1 MRSWT
6 EALSG
11 RKKSLGTVFVPPS
24 CCRSYSPGS
33 EVGVCIHEFRLHQ
46 VGAGVNGPQS
56 LPAALRPGHR
66 GWGAGLWAEGVGDQ
80 SPGSRSAG
88 LPRSPGARGHQA
100 LLSGQL
106 WQPRD
111 RTRGG
116 GRAQGGE
123 VKLRVTKI
131 QARRISSFCW
141 YIFVKYRICCEIIC
155 CCTKM
160 DFLKFR
166 GRSP

>member
-11 RKKSLGTVFVPPS
+11 RKKSLRTVFVPPS

-123 VKLRVTKI
+123 VKLRGWHQWAHLLLPLPPLLLPA
-131 QARRISSFCW
+131 QALLQLRGDLCLNQPQVGF
-141 YIFVKYRICCEIIC
+141 
-155 CCTKM
+155 
-160 DFLKFR
+160 FLW
-166 GRSP
+166 GH